1 MTNDAV
7 RQELE
12 ALMTNMSLEEKTE
25 FAKKLYA
32 MGLAQIASGEDLSQ
46 ENIRILNDARTVIKK
61 RSEG

>member
-12 ALMTNMSLEEKTE
+12 ALMKDMSTEEKTE

-32 MGLAQIASGEDLSQ
+32 MGLERVSIGQDLSQ
-46 ENIRILNDARTVIKK
+46 ENIRILNDARAVIKK
-61 RSEG
+61 RTES

>member
-12 ALMTNMSLEEKTE
+12 ALMSDMSADEKTE

-32 MGLAQIASGEDLSQ
+32 MGLTMVASGDGVSQ
-46 ENIRILNDARTVIKK
+46 ENVRILNELRAEIKK
-61 RSEG
+61 RTET